1 MITPLCEIPPEPH
14 QPTGEFTPVKRRGGK
29 PPKAPGTCRSCSS
42 RIEPGSGRYCL
53 VHWNRHKD
61 RCKKANAK
69 RGPRQVEPV
78 AMAVTPESDA
88 GGAGQDSWPA
98 LCRHP
103 GCTNIRTQARGLCAR
118 HYYDLAVRTL
128 YPAKQRGPM
137 AKQAKED
144 TLCAHCGQ
152 RPATRPRILCNIHY
166 TDKLIRELYPICP
179 GAEKSGS
186 NYREE
191 TMADLDAMVAE
202 RYATMPPAI
211 AERGDDGPRI
221 RRMR

>member
-1 MITPLCEIPPEPH
+1 MITPLCEIPPEPR
-14 QPTGEFTPVKRRGGK
+14 PPAGEFTPVKRRGGK

-61 RCKKANAK
+61 RCKRANAK
-69 RGPRQVEPV
+69 HRPRQLEPV
-78 AMAVTPESDA
+78 VMAVTPAREEAEPFS
-88 GGAGQDSWPA
+88 P

-118 HYYDLAVRTL
+118 HYYDLAVRAL

-137 AKQAKED
+137 AKRAKEGA
-144 TLCAHCGQ
+144 LCAHCGQ
-152 RPATRPRILCNIHY
+152 RPATRPRMLCNLHY

-179 GAEKSGS
+179 GAERSGS

-191 TMADLDAMVAE
+191 TMADLDALVAAN
-202 RYATMPPAI
+202 YPTMPSAI
-211 AERGDDGPRI
+211 AERGDDSPRI